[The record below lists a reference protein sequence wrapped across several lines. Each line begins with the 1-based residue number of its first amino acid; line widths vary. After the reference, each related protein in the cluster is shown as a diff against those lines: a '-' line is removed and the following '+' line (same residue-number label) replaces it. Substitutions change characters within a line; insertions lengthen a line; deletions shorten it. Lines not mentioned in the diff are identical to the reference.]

1 MKILNWDQFSRF
13 SDLVLEDIEQAEYTD
28 AINYA
33 KGTVDHS
40 DPDVIKVK
48 KLVAYS
54 AHDIIG
60 NSPFFGRLLTKLT
73 IVYTKII
80 PTAAVDGISLFIN
93 PDFFK
98 DMTRDQCKFVIY
110 HEIMHC
116 ALLHFTRLG
125 GRDPERFNVAGDY
138 EINLLLANAGFG
150 SEKIINE
157 LNGLFD
163 RKYEKMNTEQIY
175 SDPNLKVPPTDD
187 TSGGQ
192 KPGKDKG
199 GNGTGGPL
207 EDDSL
212 AVGDVIYDVPSGSY
226 GKVTSIDSSVSP
238 ATVQFDP
245 ISREEAESLTK

>member
-1 MKILNWDQFSRF
+1 MKILNWHQFSRF
-13 SDLVLEDIEQAEYTD
+13 SELVLEDREQAEYDD
-28 AINYA
+28 AVNYA
-33 KGTVDHS
+33 KGTVNHS
-40 DPDVIKVK
+40 DPVVIKVK

-60 NSPFFGRLLTKLT
+60 QSPFFGRLLTKLS
-73 IVYTKII
+73 IVYTTLI

-98 DMTRDQCKFVIY
+98 DMTREQCRFVIY

-150 SEKIINE
+150 SEKIVNE

-175 SDPNLKVPPTDD
+175 TDPNLKVPPPDD
-187 TSGGQ
+187 N
-192 KPGKDKG
+192 GKDKKPGNDKG
-199 GNGTGGPL
+199 GHGTEGPL
-207 EDDSL
+207 PDDSL
-212 AVGDVIYDVPSGSY
+212 SVGDVIYDVPSGSY
-226 GKVTSIDSSVSP
+226 GKVTAIDSTVSP
-238 ATVQFDP
+238 STVQFDP